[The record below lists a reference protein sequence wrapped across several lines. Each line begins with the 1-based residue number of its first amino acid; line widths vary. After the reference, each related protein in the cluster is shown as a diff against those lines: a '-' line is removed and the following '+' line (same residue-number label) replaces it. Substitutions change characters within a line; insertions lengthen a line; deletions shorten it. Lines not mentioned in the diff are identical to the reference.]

1 MSRISSCNAL
11 VIIDGYNLLFAKG
24 IDGVDNP
31 TGTLEDARDALI
43 DWILETLPVATVNRT
58 ILTFDAKTP
67 PPNRP
72 RQFTHSGL
80 TVHFAADFEEAD
92 DLIGAYI
99 QAHTSPMQLTVVSS
113 DHRVQR
119 MARRRDA
126 NAVDSDDWF
135 RKMTRNAYAQSR
147 SDRTDTSKPD
157 GPLHPYD
164 VQRWISVFG
173 LESEAD
179 LLFSDEELGDL
190 PPIPKPKP
198 EQLVEPKPAKSK
210 SPKTVKKDAKLEVD
224 DKKSE
229 AKPVDDWDNI
239 FEELMQES
247 NEIVKE
253 FEDQKRPSTSK
264 DTDQSDLHNPFP
276 PGYGEDLLE

>member
-1 MSRISSCNAL
+1 MSRISSCSAL

-43 DWILETLPVATVNRT
+43 DWILETLPSTTANRT
-58 ILTFDAKTP
+58 ILTFDAKNP

-99 QAHTSPMQLTVVSS
+99 EAHSSPTKLTVVSS

-126 NAVDSDDWF
+126 TAVDSDVWF
-135 RKMTRNAYAQSR
+135 RQMTGNAYARSR
-147 SDRTDTSKPD
+147 GHRSDTSKPD

-164 VQRWISVFG
+164 VQRWISMFG

-179 LLFSDEELGDL
+179 LLFSEQELGDL
-190 PPIPKPKP
+190 PPISKPRREPPVKTEVSKPRPTKTVQPDANTKTDKNKP
-198 EQLVEPKPAKSK
+198 E
-210 SPKTVKKDAKLEVD
+210 
-224 DKKSE
+224 
-229 AKPVDDWDNI
+229 PVDDWDKL
-239 FEELMQES
+239 FKELMQES

-253 FEDQKRPSTSK
+253 FEDPEKPSTSK
-264 DTDQSDLHNPFP
+264 GAEQSDLHNPFP

>member
-43 DWILETLPVATVNRT
+43 DWILETLPAATANRT
-58 ILTFDAKTP
+58 ILTFDAKNP

-92 DLIGAYI
+92 DLIGGYI
-99 QAHTSPMQLTVVSS
+99 EAHTSPTKLTVVSS

-119 MARRRDA
+119 MARRRHA
-126 NAVDSDDWF
+126 NAIDSDDWF
-135 RKMTRNAYAQSR
+135 REMTRNAYAQFR
-147 SDRTDTSKPD
+147 SDRADTSKPD

-190 PPIPKPKP
+190 PPIPKPKR
-198 EQLVEPKPAKSK
+198 ETLVEPKPAKSK
-210 SPKTVKKDAKLEVD
+210 PPKTVKKDAELEVD
-224 DKKSE
+224 DKRSE

-239 FEELMQES
+239 FEELIQES